1 MKKKRYIKEEKK
13 KKYIK
18 EEKMSKNRRRK
29 KFLSRLANT
38 IRKKEKRKKEK
49 KRKTEKTKNE
59 AFDASVQ
66 TLLSFQLSL
75 ITFLSKGT
83 VVTYTINYF
92 LIV

>member
-1 MKKKRYIKEEKK
+1 MKKKIYIKEEKK

-18 EEKMSKNRRRK
+18 KEKMSKNRRRK

-38 IRKKEKRKKEK
+38 IRKKRKKK
-49 KRKTEKTKNE
+49 KRKIEKRKNE